1 MFYNLIMFEDLMRRF
16 FKADVKT
23 HVLAVDLATSF
34 ISAALAVRP
43 QRTPAAGFPSSFSV
57 IKTFSYPLNLV
68 ALGIGG
74 ASRPL
79 PQIFKDAFLKVFRD
93 ARNTTRHLDAVL
105 VGLADPFFLEV
116 PLSKQISRKDPKSKI
131 TLGEINDILK
141 ELENDAKHQH
151 NSLLPI
157 GREILGV
164 KINGYDVNSAE
175 GYVGKTLEITAV
187 FTLATS
193 SLRDF
198 FNEAKE
204 KFFPGKPIYYF
215 SDVAILRR
223 VVSLAS
229 PSLGGPAASSGV
241 IFNID
246 GEVTSVFY
254 LNAGALNHVGMAP
267 FGFSTIARR
276 LASSFKIS
284 AEDAASLLRRYLSGA
299 LEESQAKKVGYLL
312 EAAEENWWGWLQND
326 LKTLRLRALPK
337 FILTS
342 REQNLEPLMPFFMK
356 NLEKFYG
363 ADVGG
368 EVINQNDLA
377 KNTGNNRFLAGLIAF
392 SSW

>member
-1 MFYNLIMFEDLMRRF
+1 MRRL
-16 FKADVKT
+16 FKAKVKT
-23 HVLAVDLATSF
+23 HILAVDLATSF
-34 ISAALAVRP
+34 ISTALAVRSP
-43 QRTPAAGFPSSFSV
+43 QNSAGLLSDFSV
-57 IKTFSYPLNLV
+57 VKTFRYPLNLTGF
-68 ALGIGG
+68 ALETRSERQGSSG
-74 ASRPL
+74 AGRPL

-93 ARNTTRHLDAVL
+93 ARDTTRHLDAVL

-116 PLSKQISRKDPKSKI
+116 RLSKQISRKDPKSRI
-131 TLGEINDILK
+131 TLGEIADILK

-157 GREILGV
+157 GREISGV

-175 GYVGKTLEITAV
+175 GYVGKTLEIIAV
-187 FTLATS
+187 FTLATP

-198 FNEAKE
+198 FNDAKE
-204 KFFPGKPIYYF
+204 KFFPGKPIHYF

-223 VVSLAS
+223 IVSPAAS
-229 PSLGGPAASSGV
+229 PSV

-246 GEVTSVFY
+246 GEVTSMLY
-254 LNAGALNHVGMAP
+254 LNSGALNHIGMAP

-284 AEDAASLLRRYLSGA
+284 EEDAASLLRRYLSGA
-299 LEESQAKKVGYLL
+299 LEESQAKKVGSLL
-312 EAAEENWWGWLQND
+312 EAAEEDWWGWLQNY

-337 FILTS
+337 FILTG

-363 ADVGG
+363 ARVGG

-392 SSW
+392 ASW